1 MIEKKIP
8 LVVNVG
14 ALDMVNSEAKIT
26 ILSHLLNRN
35 IHVHNEQV
43 SLIRTTVDENRK
55 FVGFIANKLNEAS
68 SKVCVY
74 FPQKGITALDVPR
87 EILEKPGLKHS
98 LRVGETSFK
107 EVAAYLS
114 DYDHFSIVSST
125 AFVKITR
132 SIFNTNGRGNG
143 NVSQNEKQVSKI
155 ASLQ

>member
-1 MIEKKIP
+1 MIKKKIP

-14 ALDMVNSEAKIT
+14 ALDMVNSKAKIT
-26 ILSHLLNRN
+26 ILSLLLNKN
-35 IHVHNEQV
+35 IHVHDEQV

-98 LRVGETSFK
+98 LRVRETGFQ
-107 EVAAYLS
+107 EVEAYLS
-114 DYDHFSIVSST
+114 DYDHFSSVSST
-125 AFVKITR
+125 AFGKITR

-143 NVSQNEKQVSKI
+143 NVSQNGKQVNKI
-155 ASLQ
+155 ALLQ

>member
-1 MIEKKIP
+1 M
-8 LVVNVG
+8 
-14 ALDMVNSEAKIT
+14 
-26 ILSHLLNRN
+26 
-35 IHVHNEQV
+35 
-43 SLIRTTVDENRK
+43 
-55 FVGFIANKLNEAS
+55 
-68 SKVCVY
+68 
-74 FPQKGITALDVPR
+74 DVPR

-98 LRVGETSFK
+98 LRVRETGFQ
-107 EVAAYLS
+107 EVEAYLS

>member
-35 IHVHNEQV
+35 IHVHDEQE
-43 SLIRTTVDENRK
+43 SLIWITVDENRK

-74 FPQKGITALDVPR
+74 FPQKGIPTLDIPR
-87 EILEKPGLKHS
+87 EILEKPGPKHS
-98 LRVGETSFK
+98 LR
-107 EVAAYLS
+107 
-114 DYDHFSIVSST
+114 D
-125 AFVKITR
+125 
-132 SIFNTNGRGNG
+132 GRTY
-143 NVSQNEKQVSKI
+143 QNNI
-155 ASLQ
+155 

>member
-35 IHVHNEQV
+35 IHVHDEQE
-43 SLIRTTVDENRK
+43 SLIWITVDENRK

-74 FPQKGITALDVPR
+74 FPQKGIPALDIPR

-98 LRVGETSFK
+98 LR
-107 EVAAYLS
+107 
-114 DYDHFSIVSST
+114 D
-125 AFVKITR
+125 
-132 SIFNTNGRGNG
+132 GRTY
-143 NVSQNEKQVSKI
+143 QNNI
-155 ASLQ
+155 